1 MIFTVEWA
9 QIKSVKLQKVSTI
22 RQEPRTWTRR
32 CEPQDCQMQRDR
44 LGGVLACLGP
54 WLDKNSGVAYPGIPG
69 HFSALEAARGP
80 LSEKTPHLFTRHN
93 VSSFRSLNSKTT
105 IIGTTLLTAMD
116 GRMGGQWLI
125 LRTRDGNVG
134 PKSGTQRPVKTRKGL
149 CASPGATC
157 LPPADP

>member
-44 LGGVLACLGP
+44 LEGVLACLGP

-69 HFSALEAARGP
+69 HFSALEVGRGP

-93 VSSFRSLNSKTT
+93 VSSFLSLNSKTT

-116 GRMGGQWLI
+116 GRMGGQWLT
-125 LRTRDGNVG
+125 LLTRDGNVG
-134 PKSGTQRPVKTRKGL
+134 PKSGHSTPRQDQEGTVRQPWCHL
-149 CASPGATC
+149 LATC
-157 LPPADP
+157 